1 MRAFNKESRNAGR
14 PLAHFL
20 VLKLARLPTR
30 SLLPS
35 QLCLLS
41 RKSHFLDSSFP
52 DLEILINPFV
62 FRRSS
67 FVIFSTSVSSV
78 VYMP

>member
-20 VLKLARLPTR
+20 
-30 SLLPS
+30 
-35 QLCLLS
+35 
-41 RKSHFLDSSFP
+41 FSSFP

-67 FVIFSTSVSSV
+67 FVVLSTSVSSV
-78 VYMP
+78 IYMP